1 MIRIA
6 TLCAALLVAVPAS
19 AQEAPPPPEASEPAV
34 IGSTANPEGFD
45 LARKKVV
52 ECEGEKFL
60 FSWGA
65 GARPTKVTLCS
76 KKGAT
81 PDDLVKM
88 LDDAATKL
96 EGTVSIAEDRRIAIV
111 QQIRAKISEI
121 KSAAAAAAASA
132 PAAVATAPPPAAVAK
147 ASPDVPQA
155 AAVIRPPLADP
166 SPYSAVPVLAPRPAT
181 VAARPQLA
189 AKPRLTFECYTPG
202 DIGSGGPCTTISR
215 DTRLTVKAGEA
226 LAAGTAL
233 RFRRYGETRA
243 EVALNPMRKGQSV
256 RLVVP
261 QKVCGGVVEAEIEIQ
276 ISQGGDTVDTRG
288 PFLLRC

>member
-1 MIRIA
+1 MIRNA
-6 TLCAALLVAVPAS
+6 TLCAALLVAVPAP
-19 AQEAPPPPEASEPAV
+19 AQDSPPPVEAPGRAV
-34 IGSTANPEGFD
+34 IGSSANPEDFD
-45 LARKKVV
+45 LARKNVV

-76 KKGAT
+76 KKDAT
-81 PDDLVKM
+81 ADDLVKM

-96 EGTVSIAEDRRIAIV
+96 EGTISIAEDRRIAIV
-111 QQIRAKISEI
+111 QQIRAEIAEI
-121 KSAAAAAAASA
+121 KSAAAAASPPAEAAKARPDLPQGGRVTS
-132 PAAVATAPPPAAVAK
+132 PPAAA
-147 ASPDVPQA
+147 
-155 AAVIRPPLADP
+155 P
-166 SPYSAVPVLAPRPAT
+166 SPYSAVPVLAPKPVT

-215 DTRLTVKAGEA
+215 DTRLTVKAGEP
-226 LAAGTAL
+226 LAGGTAL
-233 RFRRYGETRA
+233 RFRRHGETRA
-243 EVALNPMRKGQSV
+243 EVALNQMRTGQSV

-276 ISQGGDTVDTRG
+276 VTQGGNTVDTRG

>member
-1 MIRIA
+1 MIRNA
-6 TLCAALLVAVPAS
+6 TLCAALLVAVPAP
-19 AQEAPPPPEASEPAV
+19 AQDLPPPAATSDPAV
-34 IGSTANPEGFD
+34 IGSDANPEDFN

-76 KKGAT
+76 KKDAT

-111 QQIRAKISEI
+111 QQIRAKIAEI
-121 KSAAAAAAASA
+121 KSAAAAAS
-132 PAAVATAPPPAAVAK
+132 PPAAA
-147 ASPDVPQA
+147 AQAPADLPRA
-155 AAVIRPPLADP
+155 AAVNPAPVPAP
-166 SPYSAVPVLAPRPAT
+166 SPYSALPVLAPRPVT

-189 AKPRLTFECYTPG
+189 AKPRLTIECYTPG
-202 DIGSGGPCTTISR
+202 DIGSGGPCTIIGR
-215 DTRLTVKAGEA
+215 DTRLTIKADEPLPGGA
-226 LAAGTAL
+226 AL

-243 EVALNPMRKGQSV
+243 EMALNSMRKGQSV
-256 RLVVP
+256 RLVMP
-261 QKVCGGVVEAEIEIQ
+261 QKVCSGVVEAEVEIQ
-276 ISQGGDTVDTRG
+276 VTQGGNTVDTRG